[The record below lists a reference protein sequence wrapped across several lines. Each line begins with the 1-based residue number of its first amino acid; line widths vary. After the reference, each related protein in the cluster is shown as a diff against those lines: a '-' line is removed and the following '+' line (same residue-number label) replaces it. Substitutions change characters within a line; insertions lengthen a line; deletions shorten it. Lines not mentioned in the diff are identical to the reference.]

1 MSCGAAAGAMASPR
15 SASASARARPR
26 CSNAAPLTNGRADV
40 DHALVL
46 DRHERGA
53 EAHDHVLGLREELV
67 GCVLGVV
74 AARNLDGDLVHRS
87 GVDARLLQLMQ
98 QTIPVR

>member
-1 MSCGAAAGAMASPR
+1 M
-15 SASASARARPR
+15 
-26 CSNAAPLTNGRADV
+26 
-40 DHALVL
+40 
-46 DRHERGA
+46 
-53 EAHDHVLGLREELV
+53 LGLREELV

-98 QTIPVR
+98 QTIPVRDSRRLDVDVVLRDGRNPNRAGRGKRGIVSRDGRRNRA